1 MKHILNKSYE
11 YAKKFSNQGK
21 AVDYIPG
28 LEKKNIQHLAACVID
43 KDKNFYKIGFYDE
56 KFHIM
61 SIAKII
67 LYLIVLENYSSEEIK
82 NT

>member
-28 LEKKNIQHLAACVID
+28 LEKKI
-43 KDKNFYKIGFYDE
+43 F
-56 KFHIM
+56 
-61 SIAKII
+61 SI
-67 LYLIVLENYSSEEIK
+67 
-82 NT
+82 